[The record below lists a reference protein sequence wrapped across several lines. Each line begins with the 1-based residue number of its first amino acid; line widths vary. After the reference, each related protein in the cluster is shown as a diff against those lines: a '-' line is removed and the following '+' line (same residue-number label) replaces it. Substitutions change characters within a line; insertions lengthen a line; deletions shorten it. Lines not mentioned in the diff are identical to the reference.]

1 MVKLLVSFDAR
12 YHRVKRKADMRAA
25 AKMTAGGD
33 AEDENA
39 TEMLEKA
46 DRLRAMVRTQ
56 LTVFC
61 VTLVWALELCEV
73 LVTGRECLNTETII

>member
-25 AKMTAGGD
+25 AKMAAGEG

-56 LTVFC
+56 LNSFC
-61 VTLVWALELCEV
+61 VTWVWVLELCEV
-73 LVTGRECLNTETII
+73 LVTERECLNSETVI

>member
-25 AKMTAGGD
+25 AKMAAGEG

-56 LTVFC
+56 LNSFC
-61 VTLVWALELCEV
+61 VT
-73 LVTGRECLNTETII
+73 